1 MQVPHRQDYVTF
13 AFSCYQASP
22 RNQYQA
28 IIADPLCEEKEMKKS
43 QSITSTQSLHSI
55 SVSTE
60 VQET

>member
-43 QSITSTQSLHSI
+43 
-55 SVSTE
+55 
-60 VQET
+60 